1 MVTESLP
8 TTAASFFQ
16 KSAVRLPQVVVPLTI
31 KRLES
36 PAHDERHDRNHVR
49 QPLRPAATDMLN
61 SIVEISP
68 TDIVKRRATAWPGMA
83 VETVQA
89 TRLDRIESRFRASVH
104 LLAVYERGVRHD
116 GATLIEGLPKS
127 RLRDFSRKLLFVPA
141 GHEYRDLQ
149 EPRVLT

>member
-16 KSAVRLPQVVVPLTI
+16 KNAPRFPQVVVPLPI
-31 KRLES
+31 KQLGNR
-36 PAHDERHDRNHVR
+36 AHDERPDRSQVR
-49 QPLRPAATDMLN
+49 QPLRSAATDMLN

-89 TRLDRIESRFRASVH
+89 TRHDRIESRFCAPVH
-104 LLAVYERGVRHD
+104 LLAVYERGR
-116 GATLIEGLPKS
+116 AP
-127 RLRDFSRKLLFVPA
+127 
-141 GHEYRDLQ
+141 
-149 EPRVLT
+149 